1 MCSIYRTIIDEI
13 ITQRLQAVNE
23 MDITVSYCPPLFHI
37 LNLDQPAAIIKLPP
51 LHIELVFGSANP

>member
-51 LHIELVFGSANP
+51 SI